1 MNIKKTLL
9 SCLIAATTVTTAH
22 ASEAHFK
29 TGVYVGLAE
38 GTSIGRPQFDTNYTP
53 DSTVTGNPLSG
64 TPQHGSIKKT
74 RASFFGEITFG
85 GRYLYE
91 NGFFPGFEVG
101 ISVGSQNFNHDFH
114 FNEPDPF
121 YLPAPGDYLVKASL
135 KNKFSV
141 TPSLVFGWVFAKQ
154 FNAFAKLGVNIARYK
169 LDVAGLNYD
178 PVFHSGSKEK
188 TVISFAPQIGL
199 EYSFS
204 RHVSLF
210 ASLGAHI
217 GGNVNLDK
225 PGFFDLGVVFNDH
238 LKLTGRN
245 TTFTQKVGLLF
256 KF

>member
-1 MNIKKTLL
+1 MNIKKNLL
-9 SCLIAATTVTTAH
+9 SCLMAAAAVTTAH

-38 GTSIGRPQFDTNYTP
+38 GTSIGRPQFDMNYIP
-53 DSTVTGNPLSG
+53 DPIFGGSV
-64 TPQHGSIKKT
+64 QQASIKKT
-74 RASFFGEITFG
+74 RASFFGEISMG

-101 ISVGSQNFNHDFH
+101 ISVGSQNFHHDF
-114 FNEPDPF
+114 NYNDPLI
-121 YLPAPGDYLVKASL
+121 LPAPSDYSVKASL
-135 KNKFSV
+135 KNKFSI

-169 LDVAGLNYD
+169 LGVANSFQPY
-178 PVFHSGSKEK
+178 PSMSKEK
-188 TVISFAPQIGL
+188 TLISFAPQLGL

-204 RHVSLF
+204 RHISLF
-210 ASLGAHI
+210 ASLGATI
-217 GGNVNLDK
+217 GGNVKLDK
-225 PGFFDLGVVFNDH
+225 EGFFDIGGVFNDH

-245 TTFTQKVGLLF
+245 TTFTQKIGLLF